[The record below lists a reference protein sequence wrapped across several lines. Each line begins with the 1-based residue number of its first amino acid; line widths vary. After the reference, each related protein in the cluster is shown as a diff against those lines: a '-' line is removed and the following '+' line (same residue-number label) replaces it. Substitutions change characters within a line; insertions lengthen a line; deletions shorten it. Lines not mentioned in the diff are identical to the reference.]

1 MIETMAIEHERM
13 SMILQIN
20 YKKLMDVIHKQ
31 DVNKKAYWFSARPIM
46 FQNLRAAAST
56 RQDLQGDLPSVEDKE
71 EEVSQNGKEIYKVDQ
86 EVI

>member
-1 MIETMAIEHERM
+1 
-13 SMILQIN
+13 
-20 YKKLMDVIHKQ
+20 
-31 DVNKKAYWFSARPIM
+31 M

-71 EEVSQNGKEIYKVDQ
+71 EEVSQKGKEIYKVDQ

>member
-31 DVNKKAYWFSARPIM
+31 DVNKKAY
-46 FQNLRAAAST
+46 
-56 RQDLQGDLPSVEDKE
+56 
-71 EEVSQNGKEIYKVDQ
+71 
-86 EVI
+86 